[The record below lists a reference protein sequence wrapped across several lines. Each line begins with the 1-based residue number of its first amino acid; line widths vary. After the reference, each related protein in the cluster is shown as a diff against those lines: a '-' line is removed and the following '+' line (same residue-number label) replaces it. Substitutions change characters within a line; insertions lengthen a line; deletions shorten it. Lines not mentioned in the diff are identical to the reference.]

1 MIAKVEIENFQSH
14 KNTVLEFIPGT
25 NVVIGESDAGKSA
38 IFRAI
43 NWAITNR
50 PLGDTF
56 RSDWGGD
63 TRVVIYT
70 AEGDVIER
78 LKTATRNVYVING
91 KPLTAFGSE
100 VPEQVSEILR
110 MDEANIQSQMDV
122 PFLLAVSPGEAARLF
137 NKAASIDDIDYTI
150 SNLRSEYQKIS
161 NNIKFNEGKLKDYE
175 EKIKEYDNIP
185 ILEEKL
191 EQLEEAEKEL
201 ERHQQKLEKLTE
213 LVAGV
218 RRIHTELEKTK
229 NIQQMIQKFE
239 QILSR
244 YNQYE
249 EQRKRFDKLEQVAHK
264 VKIRKAYLKST
275 QYIDEC
281 FTLVQKTY
289 DEYQKYQTKQQTL
302 SNLKRL
308 IGSVTSLNQSIQR
321 IEREISQLKKEFRKL
336 CPDECPLCGAKI
348 SRK

>member
-1 MIAKVEIENFQSH
+1 MIIKVEIENFQSH
-14 KNTVLEFIPGT
+14 KNTVLEFVPGT

-43 NWAITNR
+43 NWVITNR

-63 TRVVIYT
+63 TRVAIYT
-70 AEGDVIER
+70 SEGDAIER
-78 LKTATRNVYVING
+78 IKTASRNVYVING
-91 KPLTAFGSE
+91 KALTAFGSE

-122 PFLLAVSPGEAARLF
+122 PFLLAVSPGEAARML

-150 SNLRSEYQKIS
+150 SNLRGEYQKIS
-161 NNIKFNEGKLKDYE
+161 NNVKFNEGKLKDYE

-191 EQLEEAEKEL
+191 ERVENTEKEL
-201 ERHQQKLEKLTE
+201 EKQEQMLVKLSQ
-213 LVAGV
+213 LVSDI

-229 NIQQMIQKFE
+229 NIPQTIQKFE

-244 YNQYE
+244 YKEYG
-249 EQRKRFDKLEQVAHK
+249 EQRKRLDQLEQFAHK

-275 QYIDEC
+275 QYIDDC

-302 SNLKRL
+302 AKLKRL
-308 IGSVTSLNQSIQR
+308 IGSVIALNQSVQR
-321 IEREISQLKKEFRKL
+321 IEQEISLLEKEFKRL
-336 CPDECPLCGAKI
+336 CPEECLLCGARI
-348 SRK
+348 RK

>member
-14 KNTVLEFIPGT
+14 KNTVLEFVPGT

-43 NWAITNR
+43 NWVITNR
-50 PLGDTF
+50 PLGDGF

-78 LKTATRNVYVING
+78 IKTATKNLYIVNG

-122 PFLLAVSPGEAARLF
+122 PFLLAVSPGEAARLL

-150 SNLRSEYQKIS
+150 SNLRGECQKVS
-161 NNIKFNEGKLKDYE
+161 NDIKFNEGKLKDYQ
-175 EKIKEYDNIP
+175 KQIKQYDNLP
-185 ILEEKL
+185 ELEEKL
-191 EQLEEAEKEL
+191 ERVEEAEKEL
-201 ERHQQKLEKLTE
+201 EKYEQKLAKLTR
-213 LVAGV
+213 LVAEV
-218 RRIHTELEKTK
+218 IRIQTELEKTK
-229 NIQQMIQKFE
+229 NIQQMTQKFE

-244 YNQYE
+244 YNDYE
-249 EQRKRFDKLEQVAHK
+249 EQRRRLDKLEQVAHK
-264 VKIRKAYLKST
+264 VKIRKVYLKST
-275 QYIDEC
+275 QYIDNC

-289 DEYQKYQTKQQTL
+289 DGYQKYQTKQQTL
-302 SNLKRL
+302 FNLKRL

-321 IEREISQLKKEFRKL
+321 IERETSQLEKEFRKL

-348 SRK
+348 RK